1 MALLDD
7 YNQTVTVNNGAKI
20 YTYVNDTNTQIIGW
34 PIFYSVN
41 GVYNISGMEIIT
53 TPGKTGIFLNM
64 ECY

>member
-1 MALLDD
+1 M
-7 YNQTVTVNNGAKI
+7 TVNNGAKI

-64 ECY
+64 ECD